1 MQILERWNVCLFVV
15 GTYLAVSARCQADLP
30 ACEVSKACRPPT
42 VIISCH
48 NEPLFLYRRPGS
60 SCAICD
66 SGLAL
71 VHTSSLVCT
80 RDIIC
85 RALQGRKIFVLDL
98 GIFAESAGLPPCSID
113 ATFRVD
119 PITNVP
125 FLRDDPQVCDSCIPS
140 A

>member
-42 VIISCH
+42 VIISCR

-66 SGLAL
+66 SGLA
-71 VHTSSLVCT
+71 
-80 RDIIC
+80 
-85 RALQGRKIFVLDL
+85 
-98 GIFAESAGLPPCSID
+98 
-113 ATFRVD
+113 
-119 PITNVP
+119 
-125 FLRDDPQVCDSCIPS
+125 PS
-140 A
+140 AYFPVSFALVTLFVVLCRDARYLC